1 MSFRNIKSLVPIEHD
16 CTKFV
21 VLKDDKFV
29 DANLDVILP
38 SSNDYTLSDLLA
50 SGQRV
55 VPVDTAILH
64 DNVTTSQ
71 VVDALISST
80 DSPNVSDK

>member
-1 MSFRNIKSLVPIEHD
+1 MSFRNIKSVVPTEND

-29 DANLDVILP
+29 EVNLDVNLP
-38 SSNDYTLSDLLA
+38 LSNDYTLADLLA
-50 SGQRV
+50 SGQKL

-64 DNVTTSQ
+64 DEFTTSQ
-71 VVDALISST
+71 VVNSLINSS
-80 DSPNVSDK
+80 DSPELSDK

>member
-1 MSFRNIKSLVPIEHD
+1 MSFRNIKFVVPIEQD

-29 DANLDVILP
+29 DVNLDESLP
-38 SSNDYTLSDLLA
+38 SSNEYTLGDLLA

-55 VPVDTAILH
+55 VPVETAILH
-64 DNVTTSQ
+64 DEAIASH
-71 VVDALISST
+71 VVSSLINST
-80 DSPNVSDK
+80 DSSDVSDQ